1 MIRIYNRK
9 PIIAARKLNRI
20 AKVVWRLNLALALA
34 LVAYVAFKYGYAIQ
48 NDIGIFIPNVGGYN
62 ITLGGF

>member
-9 PIIAARKLNRI
+9 PILAARKLNRI
-20 AKVVWRLNLALALA
+20 AKVVWRLNLALAIA
-34 LVAYVAFKYGYAIQ
+34 LVAYVATKYGYAIR

>member
-20 AKVVWRLNLALALA
+20 AKRVWRLNLALAIA
-34 LVAYVAFKYGYAIQ
+34 LTCFVAFKYGYAIQ
-48 NDIGIFIPNVGGYN
+48 NDIGIFIPNIGGYN

>member
-9 PIIAARKLNRI
+9 SILAARKLNRI
-20 AKVVWRLNLALALA
+20 AKVVWQVNLALAIA
-34 LVAYVAFKYGYAIQ
+34 LVAYVATKYGYAIR

>member
-20 AKVVWRLNLALALA
+20 AKRVWRLNLALALA
-34 LVAYVAFKYGYAIQ
+34 LACFVATKYGYAIR